1 MTECSGTKSICFLI
15 TGLNVGGA
23 EVQVVG
29 IAKRLHSLGWKT
41 DVISMLPIDGKLP
54 DELRLGGVGVSSLN
68 MRRGFPDPRA
78 FVRLITILRRLR
90 PAILHS
96 HMVHANLLARAVRL
110 VLRNP
115 KLICTIHSV
124 NDGGWWRQ
132 LAYRA
137 TNAIPELTT
146 ACSRAAAARFVQIR
160 SVSPDKMLLLPNG
173 IDVVRFQP
181 NQNIRLSIRNSLN
194 VKSQFVWLAVGR
206 LDVPKDYPNMLRA
219 FSRIRDA
226 DTQLLIAGTG
236 PLHGEVD
243 RLIKKLGIADK
254 VQLLG
259 FRSDIPELMNAADGY
274 VMSSQWEGLP
284 MVLLEA
290 AATGLP
296 IVATRAGGNDE
307 VVVHRKSG
315 VLVPS
320 QDPYALATAME
331 QIMQMSDGQIIS
343 MRRAARQHVVANY
356 SLDAIVSRWEA
367 IYFDLL
373 HRNGSTTVLQVWS
386 QTAGASG
393 QRASQVGC
401 DLTTQGGDGMRIMP
415 FRSIRQR
422 RGA

>member
-1 MTECSGTKSICFLI
+1 MTDCSGTKSICFLI

-23 EVQVVG
+23 EVQVVS
-29 IAKRLHSLGWKT
+29 IAKRLRSLGWKT
-41 DVISMLPIDGKLP
+41 DVVSMLSVDGKLL
-54 DELRLGGVGVSSLN
+54 DELRSGGVAVSSLN
-68 MRRGFPDPRA
+68 MRRGVPDPRA
-78 FVRLITILRRLR
+78 FVRLISILRRVR

-110 VLRNP
+110 VLRKP
-115 KLICTIHSV
+115 ILICTIHNV
-124 NDGGWWRQ
+124 NDGGRCRQ

-137 TNAIPELTT
+137 TDAIPELTT
-146 ACSRAAAARFVQIR
+146 ACSRAAAVRFMQIR
-160 SVSPDKMLLLPNG
+160 SVSPDKMLVLPNG

-181 NQNIRLSIRNSLN
+181 NENIRLSMRNSLN
-194 VKSQFVWLAVGR
+194 IESQFVWLAVGR
-206 LDVPKDYPNMLRA
+206 LELQKDYPNMLQA
-219 FSRIRDA
+219 FSRVRNP

-320 QDPYALATAME
+320 QDPFALATAME
-331 QIMQMSDGQIIS
+331 QIIQMSAGQMIS

-367 IYFDLL
+367 IYCDLL
-373 HRNGSTTVLQVWS
+373 ARNGRELVPTKCQHPIS
-386 QTAGASG
+386 AE
-393 QRASQVGC
+393 
-401 DLTTQGGDGMRIMP
+401 
-415 FRSIRQR
+415 
-422 RGA
+422 